1 MRSGCL
7 ATLFSK
13 EIVLQIARLHGI
25 RDIRV
30 TEEAD
35 PTAKAGEVLLRVTA
49 VGICGSDIH
58 WFADGTTG
66 AAGFSEPFVLGHEFA
81 AVVEEGEWAGRRVA
95 VEPQVACGE
104 CEFCE
109 EGNPNLC
116 PYHYFAGQAPQDGA
130 LREYMAWP
138 KDFLFSIPDSLSDA
152 AAAMLEPLGVALH
165 TVDLGKLRP
174 GMRVG
179 VYGCGPIGLLVV
191 QLAKLSGA
199 VEIIATDKLQH
210 RMYAA
215 QQMGATQVFQA
226 ENGVEAAL
234 IMAETAD
241 RGVDVAFETA
251 GDQGAVDTAV
261 ETCKPGGIVV
271 ICGIASDDRTSF
283 RASAAR
289 RKGLTIKIVRRMKH
303 TYPRAIKL
311 AAAGLIDVES
321 LITHRFPL
329 QESAAAFAVAE
340 ARQGLKVIINPRLE
354 SHDRLQK

>member
-1 MRSGCL
+1 
-7 ATLFSK
+7 
-13 EIVLQIARLHGI
+13 
-25 RDIRV
+25 
-30 TEEAD
+30 
-35 PTAKAGEVLLRVTA
+35 

-58 WFADGTTG
+58 WFAEGTTG
-66 AAGFSEPFVLGHEFA
+66 AAGLSEPFVLGHEFA
-81 AVVEEGEWAGRRVA
+81 AVVEEGELAGKRVA

-104 CEFCE
+104 CEFCV

-116 PYHYFAGQAPQDGA
+116 PHHYFAGQAPQDGA
-130 LREYMAWP
+130 LREYMSWP
-138 KDFLFSIPDSLSDA
+138 KDLLFPVPEKLSDEA
-152 AAAMLEPLGVALH
+152 VVMLEPLGVALH

-199 VEIIATDKLQH
+199 VEIVATDKLQH
-210 RMYAA
+210 RLYAA
-215 QQMGATQVFQA
+215 EQMGATQVFQA
-226 ENGVEAAL
+226 ENGAEAAL
-234 IMAETAD
+234 IMEATAD
-241 RGVDVAFETA
+241 HGVSVAFETA

-261 ETCKPGGIVV
+261 ETCKPGGTVV
-271 ICGIASDDRTSF
+271 ICGIPSDDRTSF

-311 AAAGLIDVES
+311 AAADLIDLDS

-329 QESAAAFAVAE
+329 QESAAAFAIAE
-340 ARQGLKVIINPRLE
+340 ARHGLKVII
-354 SHDRLQK
+354 SVGID